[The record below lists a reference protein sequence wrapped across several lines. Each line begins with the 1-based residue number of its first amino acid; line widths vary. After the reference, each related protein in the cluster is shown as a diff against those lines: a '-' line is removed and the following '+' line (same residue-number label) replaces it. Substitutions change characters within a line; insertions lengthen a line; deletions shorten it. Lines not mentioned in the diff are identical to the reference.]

1 MYHNVKEL
9 TKLMDVNQT
18 IVLNKNFNLEIS
30 EKRMFFC
37 VYKLIKLIYLLCAM
51 FLEPFYWPPNFDT
64 STKEVVFWPC
74 LLVCD

>member
-51 FLEPFYWPPNFDT
+51 FLEPFY
-64 STKEVVFWPC
+64 
-74 LLVCD
+74 